1 MIRVLTI
8 DDHDTNR
15 CALAATSTPFGRAPG
30 RSVATV
36 VLAEDGPD
44 VWTGPDA
51 IGTGAAKLGERRH
64 DAVVR

>member
-1 MIRVLTI
+1 M
-8 DDHDTNR
+8 
-15 CALAATSTPFGRAPG
+15 
-30 RSVATV
+30 ATV